1 MRNRIT
7 QELAEMNCDLY
18 CDKNKAVSHLLK
30 ARDVRVGRRENM
42 QLLITVLLVVAM
54 SQATYGWS
62 TQTTALR
69 RVNQRLD
76 LSMRW
81 GLKGA
86 GQANKPM
93 GQTEEDVALRD
104 TVPFELRGFSLPTV
118 VFSVGVLLT
127 TSSFAGYFFNQDGGS
142 EGGLS
147 SLGFVYGIPVFL
159 IGLSLFYAE
168 IKPVIVM
175 ADDNAEALYER
186 KKTDT
191 MDKIR
196 KDVTRHRY
204 GDDAHLDSTLEALGL
219 KLPQKK
225 FPKMQTIELSETP
238 EGELVYTMTFQSA
251 ETPFKVWNDAERV
264 QRYNKFFG
272 PGIDATVQKIDA
284 DKRIVALTLTTT
296 TGAAEAEAPA
306 AIQSTSAEE

>member
-1 MRNRIT
+1 MNLFLSIVSLILV
-7 QELAEMNCDLY
+7 LAPMAL
-18 CDKNKAVSHLLK
+18 
-30 ARDVRVGRRENM
+30 
-42 QLLITVLLVVAM
+42 
-54 SQATYGWS
+54 GWS
-62 TQTTALR
+62 SALTTLSRPSRGSVTQQR
-69 RVNQRLD
+69 RS

-93 GQTEEDVALRD
+93 GQTEDDVALRD

-168 IKPVIVM
+168 IKPVVVV
-175 ADDNAEALYER
+175 ADEQEERLYEM

-225 FPKMQTIELSETP
+225 YPKMQTIEISEAP
-238 EGELVYTMTFQSA
+238 GGELSFSMTFQSA
-251 ETPFKVWNDAERV
+251 ETPYKVWADPERV
-264 QRYNKFFG
+264 ERYNKFFG
-272 PGIDATVQKIDA
+272 PGVVAEVSKVDA
-284 DKRIVALTLTTT
+284 DKRIVALKLTTSAAALAAASVAAAVAGET
-296 TGAAEAEAPA
+296 ETGAGAGAEV
-306 AIQSTSAEE
+306 

>member
-1 MRNRIT
+1 
-7 QELAEMNCDLY
+7 
-18 CDKNKAVSHLLK
+18 
-30 ARDVRVGRRENM
+30 M
-42 QLLITVLLVVAM
+42 QLTLLTGLLLVVIFTAVHSWTARSTM
-54 SQATYGWS
+54 SPVRAS
-62 TQTTALR
+62 SRAASRSLE
-69 RVNQRLD
+69 
-76 LSMRW
+76 MRW

-93 GQTEEDVALRD
+93 GNEDPDVDLRD
-104 TVPFELRGFSLPTV
+104 TVPFELRGFSLPAV
-118 VFSVGVLLT
+118 VFTAGVLLT
-127 TSSFAGYFFNQDGGS
+127 GSSFAGYFFNQDGGS

-168 IKPVIVM
+168 IQPVVVV
-175 ADDNAEALYER
+175 ANAKEEALYEA

-196 KDVTRHRY
+196 LDVTRHRY

-225 FPKMQTIELSETP
+225 FPKMQTIELSESP
-238 EGELVYTMTFQSA
+238 DGELVYSMTFQSA
-251 ETPFKVWNDAERV
+251 ETPYKVWADPERI

-272 PGIDATVQKIDA
+272 PGVDASVQKVDA

-296 TGAAEAEAPA
+296 TNAPSAPA
-306 AIQSTSAEE
+306 AVKAVDATEPVVMSEETKAETE

>member
-1 MRNRIT
+1 MW
-7 QELAEMNCDLY
+7 
-18 CDKNKAVSHLLK
+18 
-30 ARDVRVGRRENM
+30 RENLVRGRIYPKLLIMM
-42 QLLITVLLVVAM
+42 QLTLLTGLLLVVIFTAVHSWTARSTM
-54 SQATYGWS
+54 SPVRAS
-62 TQTTALR
+62 SRAASRSLE
-69 RVNQRLD
+69 
-76 LSMRW
+76 MRW

-93 GQTEEDVALRD
+93 GNKDPDVDLRD
-104 TVPFELRGFSLPTV
+104 TVPFELRGFSLPAV
-118 VFSVGVLLT
+118 VFTAGVLLT
-127 TSSFAGYFFNQDGGS
+127 GSSFAGYFFNQDGGS

-168 IKPVIVM
+168 IQPVVVV
-175 ADDNAEALYER
+175 ANAKEEALYEA

-196 KDVTRHRY
+196 LDVTRHRY

-225 FPKMQTIELSETP
+225 FPKMQTIELSESP
-238 EGELVYTMTFQSA
+238 DGELVYSMTFQSA
-251 ETPFKVWNDAERV
+251 ETPYKVWADPERI

-272 PGIDATVQKIDA
+272 PGVDASVQKVDA

-296 TGAAEAEAPA
+296 TNAPSAPA
-306 AIQSTSAEE
+306 AVKAVDATEPVVMSEETKAETV